1 MKPILLYNH
10 LDLKLRKKYK
20 KHNDDDDGLNSDSD
34 EDVI

>member
-1 MKPILLYNH
+1 MKPILLQDQ
-10 LDLKLRKKYK
+10 LDIKLRKKSK